1 MDRDFFKS
9 IKIMDGGM
17 GQLLLE
23 KGMISKGT
31 LWSAGALVDDKYHD
45 LLIDCHLSYI
55 NSGADVIVTNTFS
68 CRKFRLKENNIEDQF
83 KYLNKK
89 ACELAIQAKQISK
102 KNVLIAGSLPSQRD
116 TYVSDVRSD
125 YEIENDIRE
134 QTEILSEYV
143 DFFYLDVVSSMK
155 EIKIASKIANDL
167 KKNVVVG
174 VHTKKDGKLPS
185 GENLQ
190 NLLNNGINENCIGI
204 IFACVSP
211 EIAEKSIR
219 IINECKIPFGV
230 KVNLWKIEEPTPI
243 KTFNTAKPQE
253 IGTNPN
259 ISFGKRDDITN
270 KDFYEF
276 SKKIIGMGATI
287 LGGCCETNPQH
298 IQEISKLKQ

>member
-31 LWSAGALVDDKYHD
+31 LWSAGALVDEKYHD

-125 YEIENDIRE
+125 YEIENDITE

-143 DFFYLDVVSSMK
+143 DFFYLDVVSSIK

>member
-45 LLIDCHLSYI
+45 LIKDCHLSYI

-125 YEIENDIRE
+125 YEIENDITE

-143 DFFYLDVVSSMK
+143 DFFYLDVVSSIK

-219 IINECKIPFGV
+219 IINEYKIPFGA

-243 KTFNTAKPQE
+243 KTFNTAKPKE

>member
-45 LLIDCHLSYI
+45 LIKDCHLSYI

-125 YEIENDIRE
+125 YEIENDITE

-143 DFFYLDVVSSMK
+143 DFFYLDVVSSIK

-219 IINECKIPFGV
+219 IINEYKIPFGV

>member
-45 LLIDCHLSYI
+45 LIKDCHLSYI

-125 YEIENDIRE
+125 YEIENDITE

-143 DFFYLDVVSSMK
+143 DFFYLDVVSSIK

-219 IINECKIPFGV
+219 IINEYKIPFGA

-243 KTFNTAKPQE
+243 KTFNTAKPKE

-287 LGGCCETNPQH
+287 LGGCCETNPNH

>member
-125 YEIENDIRE
+125 YEIENDITE

-143 DFFYLDVVSSMK
+143 DFFYLDVVSSIK

-219 IINECKIPFGV
+219 IINEYKIPFGV

>member
-125 YEIENDIRE
+125 YEIENDITE

-276 SKKIIGMGATI
+276 SKKIMGMGATI
-287 LGGCCETNPQH
+287 LGGCCETTPRH
-298 IQEISKLKQ
+298 IKEISKLKQ

>member
-31 LWSAGALVDDKYHD
+31 LWSAGALVDEKYHD

-211 EIAEKSIR
+211 EIADKSIR
-219 IINECKIPFGV
+219 IINEYKIPFGA

>member
-125 YEIENDIRE
+125 YEIENDITE

-143 DFFYLDVVSSMK
+143 DFFYLDVVSSIK

-211 EIAEKSIR
+211 EIADKSIR
-219 IINECKIPFGV
+219 IINEYKIPFGA

>member
-45 LLIDCHLSYI
+45 LIKDCHLSYI

-102 KNVLIAGSLPSQRD
+102 KNILIAGSLPSQRD

-125 YEIENDIRE
+125 YEIENDITE

-143 DFFYLDVVSSMK
+143 DFFYLDVVSSIK

-219 IINECKIPFGV
+219 IINEYKIPFGA

-243 KTFNTAKPQE
+243 KTFNTAKPKE

>member
-31 LWSAGALVDDKYHD
+31 LWSAGALVDEKYHD

-102 KNVLIAGSLPSQRD
+102 KNILIAGSLPSQRD

-219 IINECKIPFGV
+219 IINEYKIPFGA

>member
-45 LLIDCHLSYI
+45 LIKDCHLSYI

-125 YEIENDIRE
+125 YEIENDITE

-143 DFFYLDVVSSMK
+143 DFFYLDVVSSIK

-243 KTFNTAKPQE
+243 KTFNTAKPKE

-270 KDFYEF
+270 KDFYDF

>member
-89 ACELAIQAKQISK
+89 ACELEIQAKQISK

-125 YEIENDIRE
+125 YEIENDITE

-143 DFFYLDVVSSMK
+143 DFFYLDVVSSIK

-219 IINECKIPFGV
+219 IINEYKIPFGA

>member
-31 LWSAGALVDDKYHD
+31 QWSAGALVDDKYHD

-125 YEIENDIRE
+125 YEIENDITE

-143 DFFYLDVVSSMK
+143 DFFYLDVVSSLK

-219 IINECKIPFGV
+219 IINEYKIPFGA

>member
-1 MDRDFFKS
+1 MDKNFFKT

-31 LWSAGALVDDKYHD
+31 LWSAGALVDEKYHD

-102 KNVLIAGSLPSQRD
+102 KNILIAGSLPSQRD

-125 YEIENDIRE
+125 YEIENDITE

-143 DFFYLDVVSSMK
+143 DFFYLDVVSSIK

-219 IINECKIPFGV
+219 IINEYKIPFGA

>member
-31 LWSAGALVDDKYHD
+31 LWSAGALVDEKYHD

-219 IINECKIPFGV
+219 IINEYKIPFGA

>member
-55 NSGADVIVTNTFS
+55 DSGADVIVTNTFS

-125 YEIENDIRE
+125 YEIENDITE

-143 DFFYLDVVSSMK
+143 DFFYLDVVSSIK

-219 IINECKIPFGV
+219 IINEYKIPFGA

-243 KTFNTAKPQE
+243 KTFNTAKPKE

-270 KDFYEF
+270 KDFYDF